1 MAVTAITLATASC
14 SWLES
19 LDKDPTADWSADK
32 LYTEARAALEESNWT
47 DAKDYY
53 TKLEARYP
61 FGTYAQQ
68 AQIELIYANW
78 KDGDA
83 AQAVQGADRFL
94 QAYPNHA
101 NSDYVMYLKAL
112 ATLNENDGWF
122 AKLAA
127 QDLAERDAN
136 AAQEAFDILKE
147 LALRFPDSRYA
158 PEARRRMH
166 QLVLAQA
173 KHELGVAEYYYVR
186 HAYVAAIQH
195 AQRVVSEFQNTPM
208 RDDAPTTSLKCTTSP
223 PTRAGS
229 SSSTRARP
237 SRSAAESGSDFRSQ
251 RGGFL
256 KEVSFFVYHPPF
268 LDQDQVKDNLLEK
281 LHKRY

>member
-1 MAVTAITLATASC
+1 MNFKFPNKRLAARLMAVTAITLATASC

-94 QAYPNHA
+94 QA
-101 NSDYVMYLKAL
+101 
-112 ATLNENDGWF
+112 
-122 AKLAA
+122 
-127 QDLAERDAN
+127 
-136 AAQEAFDILKE
+136 
-147 LALRFPDSRYA
+147 
-158 PEARRRMH
+158 
-166 QLVLAQA
+166 
-173 KHELGVAEYYYVR
+173 
-186 HAYVAAIQH
+186 
-195 AQRVVSEFQNTPM
+195 
-208 RDDAPTTSLKCTTSP
+208 
-223 PTRAGS
+223 
-229 SSSTRARP
+229 
-237 SRSAAESGSDFRSQ
+237 
-251 RGGFL
+251 
-256 KEVSFFVYHPPF
+256 
-268 LDQDQVKDNLLEK
+268 
-281 LHKRY
+281 

>member
-1 MAVTAITLATASC
+1 MNFKFPNKRLAARLMAVTAITLATASC

-94 QAYPNHA
+94 QAYPNH
-101 NSDYVMYLKAL
+101 V
-112 ATLNENDGWF
+112 
-122 AKLAA
+122 
-127 QDLAERDAN
+127 
-136 AAQEAFDILKE
+136 ILKE

-208 RDDAPTTSLKCTTSP
+208 RDDALEIIANSYDKLEMHDLAAD
-223 PTRAGS
+223 TRRVLELNKGK
-229 SSSTRARP
+229 TVKAR
-237 SRSAAESGSDFRSQ
+237 R
-251 RGGFL
+251 
-256 KEVSFFVYHPPF
+256 
-268 LDQDQVKDNLLEK
+268 
-281 LHKRY
+281 

>member
-173 KHELGVAEYYYVR
+173 KHELGVAEYYYFR
-186 HAYVAAIQH
+186 HA
-195 AQRVVSEFQNTPM
+195 
-208 RDDAPTTSLKCTTSP
+208 
-223 PTRAGS
+223 
-229 SSSTRARP
+229 
-237 SRSAAESGSDFRSQ
+237 
-251 RGGFL
+251 
-256 KEVSFFVYHPPF
+256 
-268 LDQDQVKDNLLEK
+268 
-281 LHKRY
+281 

>member
-127 QDLAERDAN
+127 
-136 AAQEAFDILKE
+136 
-147 LALRFPDSRYA
+147 RFPDSRYA

-208 RDDAPTTSLKCTTSP
+208 RDDALEIIANSYDKLEMHDLAAD
-223 PTRAGS
+223 TRRVLELNKGK
-229 SSSTRARP
+229 T
-237 SRSAAESGSDFRSQ
+237 
-251 RGGFL
+251 
-256 KEVSFFVYHPPF
+256 
-268 LDQDQVKDNLLEK
+268 VKV
-281 LHKRY
+281 RR

>member
-1 MAVTAITLATASC
+1 MNFKFPNKRLAARLMAVTAITLATASC

-47 DAKDYY
+47 DAK
-53 TKLEARYP
+53 TITPKLEARYP

-83 AQAVQGADRFL
+83 AQAVQGADRFPAGL
-94 QAYPNHA
+94 SEHA

-122 AKLAA
+122 
-127 QDLAERDAN
+127 
-136 AAQEAFDILKE
+136 
-147 LALRFPDSRYA
+147 LRSSPRRTLPSATPMPPKKPSTSSRSSPCASPDSRYA

-208 RDDAPTTSLKCTTSP
+208 RDDALEIIANSYDKLEMHDLAADTRRVLELNKGQDRQGP
-223 PTRAGS
+223 PLSRALIS
-229 SSSTRARP
+229 AR
-237 SRSAAESGSDFRSQ
+237 
-251 RGGFL
+251 
-256 KEVSFFVYHPPF
+256 KEEAS
-268 LDQDQVKDNLLEK
+268 
-281 LHKRY
+281 